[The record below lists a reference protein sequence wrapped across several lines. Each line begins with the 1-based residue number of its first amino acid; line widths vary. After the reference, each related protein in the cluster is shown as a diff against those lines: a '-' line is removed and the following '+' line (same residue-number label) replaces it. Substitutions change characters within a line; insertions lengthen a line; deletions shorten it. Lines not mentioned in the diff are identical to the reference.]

1 MPAGVHLLI
10 GLPAYPPSPP
20 THDPGETVPAAI
32 TGVRLAL
39 GSGVPASVG
48 VALYVDFAA
57 TRGDWEAYEDDWV
70 KVLRPS
76 SSPQALPA
84 MPGY

>member
-10 GLPAYPPSPP
+10 GLPAYPPNPP
-20 THDPGETVPAAI
+20 AHDSGETVPAAI

-39 GSGVPASVG
+39 GSGSPASVG

-57 TRGDWEAYEDDWV
+57 TPGGLGGLRG
-70 KVLRPS
+70 
-76 SSPQALPA
+76 
-84 MPGY
+84 